1 MVTWQRQV
9 VRVGALGLHV
19 ARAGRSGA
27 PALVALHGIG
37 DDGACWTE
45 VADDLAADH
54 DVVLLDARGHGRSD
68 APLSGYA
75 TPEHVGDVVGV
86 LTALG
91 LHRPALLGHSMGA
104 VTALA
109 LAALHPGLPGRVVL
123 EDPPPWWSR
132 PRPPTAADLAR
143 TRSLRSTILAL
154 KRRTHEELV
163 AIQREAA
170 PRWPEVTV
178 QRWAASTQRLSPF
191 VPLALEDQH
200 RSNSA
205 LDWPRLLPAVVC
217 PVLVLHGD
225 SERGGALEASA
236 AAALQGG
243 IPHAEV
249 ERLPGTGHAPRHE
262 DTAAYLA
269 AVRRFLGTS

>member
-1 MVTWQRQV
+1 MVTWRRQV
-9 VRVGALGLHV
+9 VRIGGLGLHV
-19 ARAGRSGA
+19 ARAGPSGA

-37 DDGACWTE
+37 DDGPCWTE
-45 VADDLAADH
+45 IADDLARDH

-68 APLSGYA
+68 APPTGYA
-75 TPEHVGDVVGV
+75 TREHVNDVVGLLDV
-86 LTALG
+86 LG

-109 LAALHPGLPGRVVL
+109 LAALHPDLPGGIVL
-123 EDPPPWWSR
+123 EDPPPWWRR
-132 PRPPTAADLAR
+132 PDPPTASDMAS

-191 VPLALEDQH
+191 VPMALEDQH
-200 RSNSA
+200 RSNSS
-205 LDWPRLLPAVVC
+205 LDWPRLLPAVAC

-225 SERGGALEASA
+225 AERGGALSPVA
-236 AAALQGG
+236 AAALKEG
-243 IPHAEV
+243 IAHAEV

-262 DTAAYLA
+262 DPVAYLG
-269 AVRRFLGTS
+269 AVRRFLGTL